1 MKKPTCWLSFSPSKY
16 STSALLFEKVTGK
29 PLFVAP
35 LGRSVEEFL
44 RESESHGWPSFRDNE
59 VVWENV
65 RVLKNSGETVAVSS
79 DSRAKIS
86 LEVLWLSFLNF

>member
-1 MKKPTCWLSFSPSKY
+1 
-16 STSALLFEKVTGK
+16 
-29 PLFVAP
+29 VAP